1 MLIFHRLGWLS
12 ALAVCAVT
20 VLASLPGEG
29 QNPAPAPVA
38 ASLPVHVQ
46 VTPANAEVTQEDVG
60 DALMLRHRYQAAIE
74 AYQNASQDS
83 SNVWNKMGI
92 AYQLMFNMASAGRC
106 YQMAVKLNQ
115 NNANALNNLGTLYDA
130 SRQFEDA
137 ERMYR
142 RALRIDPT
150 APIVYRNL
158 GTALMAQHK
167 FVKGAEAYQTALS
180 LDPQIF
186 LKNAGPA
193 VDNQST
199 VQERGAM
206 NFFIAKSCAHAGM
219 NRMAIES
226 LRKSI
231 NEGFTDAR
239 KVFADSD
246 FASLHGD
253 PAFQDLAST
262 QDGR

>member
-1 MLIFHRLGWLS
+1 MIFHRLGRLS
-12 ALAVCAVT
+12 TVAVCGVS
-20 VLASLPGEG
+20 VLASHQGKS
-29 QNPAPAPVA
+29 QNPAQIPSSTTTPA
-38 ASLPVHVQ
+38 HVQ
-46 VTPANAEVTQEDVG
+46 LTPANAEVTPEDVG

-92 AYQLMFNMASAGRC
+92 AYQLMFNMGSASRC
-106 YQMAVKLNQ
+106 YQMAVKLNP
-115 NNANALNNLGTLYDA
+115 NNANALNNLGTMYDS
-130 SRQFEDA
+130 SRQFEEA

-142 RALRIDPT
+142 RAIRIDP
-150 APIVYRNL
+150 ASPIVYRNL

-167 FVKGAEAYQTALS
+167 FAKGAEAYQAALS

-186 LKNAGPA
+186 LKNAGPT

-219 NRMAIES
+219 NRLAIES

-239 KVFADSD
+239 KIFADSD

-253 PAFQDLAST
+253 PAFLDLAST